1 MDGIDYKICRT
12 QQRIYEYA
20 AKHGYDMEQF
30 SNFFLSSDF
39 CSRAFDVLYSR
50 FQLETPVECMDFIME
65 EAGDK
70 LKENAVKKQM
80 NGKLILQDLLEC
92 FIECCISLL
101 HIPVRNCAKKF
112 LIAR

>member
-12 QQRIYEYA
+12 QQRLYEYA
-20 AKHGYDMEQF
+20 ARHGYEIEQF

-50 FQLETPVECMDFIME
+50 FQLETPVECMDFILE
-65 EAGDK
+65 EADDK
-70 LKENAVKKQM
+70 LKENAVKKADDEEADVA
-80 NGKLILQDLLEC
+80 GFIGL

-101 HIPVRNCAKKF
+101 HIPARNYAKKF